1 MRGLAEKFLN
11 LSRFKFSKLVN
22 LSFPSAIFSLGQE
35 LSVKPFSLLSTNPR
49 NARSAYGGSKG
60 RPAGDERHR
69 QKQRVSF
76 YVRAQFGLV
85 FYVITWIVCLHYLF
99 LSYFS

>member
-1 MRGLAEKFLN
+1 MRHCAK
-11 LSRFKFSKLVN
+11 KFSGKHK
-22 LSFPSAIFSLGQE
+22 FDTFIFSHTSANFFLGQE

-69 QKQRVSF
+69 QK
-76 YVRAQFGLV
+76 
-85 FYVITWIVCLHYLF
+85 
-99 LSYFS
+99 